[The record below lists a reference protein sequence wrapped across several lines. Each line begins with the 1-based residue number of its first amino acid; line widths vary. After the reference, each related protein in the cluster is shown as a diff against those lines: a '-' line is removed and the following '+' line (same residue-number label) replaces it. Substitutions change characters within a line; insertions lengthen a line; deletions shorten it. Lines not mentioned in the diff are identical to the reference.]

1 MDLEVLLK
9 LRDLVTKSREADKVL
24 VKIIKQEGFE
34 SPAFEK
40 TWDKMTDIVSVIK
53 EILGNEAVLQIPDIG
68 LKRTLTDIRDNKRFI
83 FFKICE
89 ILGVGP
95 GIHPLNYEEM
105 RDDLHE
111 QIHDQVLPN
120 EFIRGRMEIGTI
132 ILGHYVPHIF
142 QYHLEKIRDCY
153 CFNFPEAASIWCRSL
168 LEVALKEAL
177 KRRGKI
183 RSNSKVLYMDEIKL
197 KDLINM
203 CRGLF
208 EPSLIDKMK
217 YVQRE
222 VNLILHSEDISKR
235 EKINHLNII
244 KDTFQIIE
252 HVFE

>member
-1 MDLEVLLK
+1 MRNSIVAK
-9 LRDLVTKSREADKVL
+9 FREANKVL
-24 VKIIKQEGFE
+24 DKIIKQEGFE

-68 LKRTLTDIRDNKRFI
+68 LKRALTDIRDNKGFT
-83 FFKICE
+83 FFKIYELFGIDPE
-89 ILGVGP
+89 IR
-95 GIHPLNYEEM
+95 PLNYEEI
-105 RDDLHE
+105 REDLHE
-111 QIHDQVLPN
+111 QIHDQILPN
-120 EFIRGRMEIGTI
+120 EIIRGRMEVGTI
-132 ILGHYVPHIF
+132 VLSQFVPPFF

-208 EPSLIDKMK
+208 EQSLIDKMK

-222 VNLILHSEDISKR
+222 VNLILHSEDISRR

-244 KDTFQIIE
+244 KATFQVIE
-252 HVFE
+252 HAFE